1 MKKLKQIIK
10 DNLVNIHL
18 YQSPFQHE
26 SRILRITKT
35 LAEKKYFDKI
45 FIVAT
50 YLEGLDE
57 IERIDDTRTVYRVKT
72 FIPSSSSSILRY
84 LFLLEWSLRIIIKFH
99 KQNVV
104 VINPHSVPVLPLAS
118 FFKRFYNSQIVYDTH
133 EIETEQYVGTSIRKY
148 ISKFLEKS
156 FIKNID
162 FLFATSDGYAKWY
175 QEKYDL
181 KQIAVVK
188 NYSREKDNQNLDN
201 EKVLRK
207 YCKIIEDDI
216 LFIYQG
222 IIAKG
227 RGIEM
232 LLEVFTRIKSN
243 KHIVFMGF
251 GPNTD
256 LVKEYSNTY
265 KNIHYHPA
273 VSPDE
278 VYKYVQS
285 CDVGLCI
292 IENIFL
298 SHYYTL
304 PNKMLECLN
313 VGVPV
318 IVSNFPDMRKS
329 IEEYDCGWATEVN
342 MKSIENLI
350 SEINTEQIKG
360 KKKGAVEWAKHNT
373 WESQEKIMFKIYD
386 KLLLDKLN

>member
-1 MKKLKQIIK
+1 MNNKYTYNNEK
-10 DNLVNIHL
+10 VNIHL

-50 YLEGLDE
+50 YLEGLAE
-57 IERIDDTRTVYRVKT
+57 IERIDDIRTVYRIKT
-72 FIPSSSSSILRY
+72 FIPSSSSSIFRY
-84 LFLLEWSLRIIIKFH
+84 LFLVEWSLRIIIKFH

-104 VINPHSVPVLPLAS
+104 AINPHSVPVLPLSS
-118 FFKRFYNSQIVYDTH
+118 FFKRFCKSRIVYDTH

-148 ISKFLEKS
+148 ISKYLEKS

-162 FLFATSDGYAKWY
+162 FLIATSDGYAKWY
-175 QEKYDL
+175 QDKYDL

-188 NYSREKDNQNLDN
+188 NYSRTRNINCFDDERI
-201 EKVLRK
+201 LRR
-207 YCKIIEDDI
+207 YCKISDDDI
-216 LFIYQG
+216 LIIYQG

-232 LLEVFTRIKSN
+232 LLEVFSRIKSN

-256 LVKEYSNTY
+256 LVKEYSNKY

-298 SHYYTL
+298 SYYYTL

-329 IEEYDCGWATEVN
+329 IDEYDCGWTTEVN
-342 MKSIENLI
+342 MKSIDNLI
-350 SEINTEQIKG
+350 SEINTEQIKE
-360 KKKGAVEWAKHNT
+360 KKKRAIEWAKHNT
-373 WESQEKIMFKIYD
+373 WESQEKIMFEVYN
-386 KLLLDKLN
+386 KLLSD